1 MLRTAYYV
9 DRGPVRDAARP
20 GSRPRPVPLS
30 NRLLT
35 ELPVAHKVSIRPQWT
50 ISDARGASLSPRLL
64 ELLARVHDHGS
75 LSGACRDSGASY
87 RHAWALVRQGE
98 EQLGAPLLRRERGR
112 GSTLTPLAE
121 KLVWAGHRIAA
132 RLTPTLQTLASEL
145 EVEIGRVL
153 AAERDP
159 LRVHASHGFAI
170 EKLLDSLVAS
180 QVPIDRKYLGSQE
193 TVASL
198 HDGACD
204 VASFHVPVGEFE
216 RAALDHYA
224 RWLDPDDSRVI
235 HLATRR
241 LGLMVA
247 PGNPVKIYEIGD
259 LARGDVR
266 FVNRLRGSGTRFLL
280 DCLLAKARVDSGRIS
295 GYEQGEYTHAAVA
308 AYVASGMADVGF
320 GVEPPAR
327 RFKLDFLPIVTERY
341 FLLCRGAT
349 LAKPA
354 MRAALAIL
362 GDPAFQQSVDQ
373 LPGYSAT
380 RCGDVDV
387 LPAVFPAYPFA
398 RLSGRDRG

>member
-1 MLRTAYYV
+1 M
-9 DRGPVRDAARP
+9 
-20 GSRPRPVPLS
+20 
-30 NRLLT
+30 
-35 ELPVAHKVSIRPQWT
+35 AHKVSIRPQWT
-50 ISDARGASLSPRLL
+50 ISDASGRSLSPRLL
-64 ELLARVHDHGS
+64 ELLAQVHDRGS

-87 RHAWALVRQGE
+87 RHAWNLIRQGE
-98 EQLGAPLLRRERGR
+98 QQIGAPLLRMERGK

-153 AAERDP
+153 AAERDL

-170 EKLLDSLVAS
+170 EKLLDTLVAG
-180 QVPIDRKYLGSQE
+180 QIAIERKYLGSQE

-204 VASFHVPVGEFE
+204 LASFHVPVGEFE
-216 RAALDHYA
+216 QRALDHYA
-224 RWLDPDDSRVI
+224 RWLDPADSRVI

-247 PGNPVKIYEIGD
+247 PGNPQKIYDMSD
-259 LARGDVR
+259 LARSDVR

-280 DCLLAKARVDSGRIS
+280 DCLLEKAGVDVERIT

-327 RFKLDFLPIVTERY
+327 RFKLDFQPVVTERY
-341 FLLCRGAT
+341 FLLCREPT
-349 LAKPA
+349 LTKPS
-354 MRAALAIL
+354 MRAALTIL
-362 GDPAFQQSVDQ
+362 RDPAFQESVNQ
-373 LPGYSAT
+373 LPGYSAI
-380 RCGDVDV
+380 RCGEVAT
-387 LPAVFPAYPFA
+387 LPRVFPGYPFA
-398 RLSGRDRG
+398 RRGRRPAGAT